1 MNSYA
6 YAFVLFKNQVCVFK
20 HTGTKLLF
28 VCLEALKADFW
39 EDFIERYNIEANKA
53 KDFAFVWDN
62 KGPSLLDNPHF
73 QPQLDQ
79 RSLWNRQHMRD
90 LLDILDR
97 QHQLRASLKDSIG
110 RVLEG
115 GDLHLHTNAYLELQ
129 EIKRTM
135 NPTTSS
141 KDKSVWQR
149 DQEELTRT
157 YEGKEPQKETTPQA
171 RDTSFKLK
179 TGGGEGAPKK
189 DEEPNH

>member
-28 VCLEALKADFW
+28 VCLETLEADFW

-62 KGPSLLDNPHF
+62 KDPSLLDNPHF
-73 QPQLDQ
+73 QPQLNQ

-97 QHQLRASLKDSIG
+97 QHQLRVSLEDSMG
-110 RVLEG
+110 RMLEG
-115 GDLHLHTNAYLELQ
+115 GSLLLHTNACLELQ
-129 EIKRTM
+129 EIKYESPRPSQNTEL
-135 NPTTSS
+135 SA
-141 KDKSVWQR
+141 WQE
-149 DQEELTRT
+149 DQMRETER
-157 YEGKEPQKETTPQA
+157 YSGKKPKKESLPQA
-171 RDTSFKLK
+171 RDTPLK
-179 TGGGEGAPKK
+179 VKTDGGEGMPKEG
-189 DEEPNH
+189 EEPNH